1 MDSNPRS
8 QICGF
13 KPQYEDKTQ
22 YIGVMTGKMP
32 YVC

>member
-22 YIGVMTGKMP
+22 YIGVMIGKMP
-32 YVC
+32 YVY